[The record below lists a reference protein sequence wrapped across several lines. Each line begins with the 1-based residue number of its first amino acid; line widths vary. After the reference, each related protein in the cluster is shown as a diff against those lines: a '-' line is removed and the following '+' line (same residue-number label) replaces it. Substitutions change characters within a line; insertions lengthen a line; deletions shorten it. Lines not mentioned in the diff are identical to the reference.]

1 MLTISIL
8 SVFPQL
14 HEQFLSH
21 SIIGKAQEKGLLRF
35 NLVKFSDF
43 VPVKSRIDE
52 PICGPGAG
60 MLIKPTVIQDALE
73 QVIGQYGPGFTVFF
87 SPQGI
92 KLNQPILKTLSDKLF
107 VSPDISAPAG
117 ADKHII
123 LVCPRYEGMDARVE
137 ATYADLV
144 VSIGDYVLMG
154 GDLPAQVF
162 LEGLLRYYPGV
173 VGKSESVEEDSFSGP
188 FLDHPAYGLPAT
200 WQEQPIPEMVRSGN
214 HEAIRQWRLDAAC
227 QQTLIKRFD
236 WFTQAQPNTDARKRA
251 LKAIPPHY
259 VVLMHDQIKIAPPGS
274 RGTTSTEP
282 CAIGTTS
289 VTSIDVHDT
298 ARSCATYG
306 IKNFFIVTPL
316 VDQLA
321 IVHKFLEFWQT
332 ETGKQYNRKR
342 YDAVSR
348 VRTAVSLAAVCAD
361 IEAQTGKKPLIVT
374 TSARSLTELGLIP
387 AHTLRQASTVAKAMV
402 DRQGEPVEP
411 FEQAPQEI
419 DFFSQGQVW
428 QHDRPVLFMFGTG
441 QGLADQLITSSDY
454 LLTPVTGITDYNHL
468 SVRSAMAIVLD
479 RWLGLNPAFSHKNSI
494 AKSSD

>member
-14 HEQFLSH
+14 HEQFLGH

-73 QVIGQYGPGFTVFF
+73 QVISQYGPGFTVFF

-92 KLNQPILKTLSDKLF
+92 KLNQPILKTLSNKLFFTTPSLHSDKLPE
-107 VSPDISAPAG
+107 PDTTIDPLTLSLSKG
-117 ADKHII
+117 GLHLI
-123 LVCPRYEGMDARVE
+123 LICPRYEGMDARVE

-188 FLDHPAYGLPAT
+188 FLDHPAYGLPVS

-316 VDQLA
+316 IDQLA

-374 TSARSLTELGLIP
+374 TSAKSLTDLEL
-387 AHTLRQASTVAKAMV
+387 Q
-402 DRQGEPVEP
+402 DN
-411 FEQAPQEI
+411 PQEI
-419 DFFSQGQVW
+419 DFFSQGEVW
-428 QHDRPVLFMFGTG
+428 QHNRPVLFMFGTG